1 MRHDTTSGSLPHDHG
16 LSSHCHQHNDETY
29 NEEHHERTYI
39 NSPNDFDEPTC
50 ISLQAHDL
58 LNRRGSSFP
67 GGLPPLPPKP
77 PSDELL
83 LPVNPRS
90 ESEPLLGQFPKIPE
104 NGGGEPPEE
113 IESEIAMWW
122 HEVRTLTWYVMPR
135 DD

>member
-1 MRHDTTSGSLPHDHG
+1 MRHNSTSGSLPHDYG
-16 LSSHCHQHNDETY
+16 LLGHYHQHNDETY

-39 NSPNDFDEPTC
+39 NPPNDFDEPTC
-50 ISLQAHDL
+50 ISLQALDHV
-58 LNRRGSSFP
+58 NRRGSSFP

-77 PSDELL
+77 RSDEQS

-90 ESEPLLGQFPKIPE
+90 EREPLLPRIPE

-122 HEVRTLTWYVMPR
+122 HEVRTLTWYVIPR
-135 DD
+135 DH